1 MEGAEKTSS
10 DFDTTIERYHKS
22 LDDLLR
28 GDPGPAKALFS
39 SRTDVTLAN
48 PFGPAVR
55 GKKEVDAVIDR
66 AAAGFRDGKVAGF
79 ERLSGY
85 VTPELAYI
93 VETERL
99 LAKLDGSSDISP
111 FALRVTS
118 VLRRE
123 DGGWKVVHRHADP
136 ITSARPMDSVVQK

>member
-1 MEGAEKTSS
+1 MKGSEKTSPE
-10 DFDTTIERYHKS
+10 FDTTIERYHKS
-22 LDDLLR
+22 LNDPPR

-39 SRTDVTLAN
+39 SRSDVTLAN

-55 GKKEVDAVIDR
+55 GKKEVDAVVDR
-66 AAAGFRDGKVAGF
+66 AAAGFRDRKVAGF

-99 LAKLDGSSDISP
+99 LAKLEGSEDISP
-111 FALRVTS
+111 FTLRVTS
-118 VLRRE
+118 VIRRE
-123 DGGWKVVHRHADP
+123 GGGWKVVHRHADP
-136 ITSARPMDSVVQK
+136 ITSARPMDSVVHK